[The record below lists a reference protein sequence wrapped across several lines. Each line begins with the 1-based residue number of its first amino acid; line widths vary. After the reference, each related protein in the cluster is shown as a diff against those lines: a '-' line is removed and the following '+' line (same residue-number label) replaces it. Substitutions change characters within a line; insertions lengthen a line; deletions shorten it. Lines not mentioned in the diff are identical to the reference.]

1 MINLVNRTRGF
12 SEEAEKE
19 ILGNIIYQM
28 STSSRPCAGTVP
40 DVTWSQSSEQTHRV
54 LINTFILQVQKLW
67 LKKVEAY
74 LMHMEKT
81 VARAGADCKGTHM
94 GISQADGT
102 VLYHDSDGT
111 YRTWSSFQNQELTPS
126 GALRAK
132 RYCGWQA
139 TEGSSLSR
147 QFVFTSRT
155 DEAPT

>member
-81 VARAGADCKGTHM
+81 VARAGADCNGTHM

-111 YRTWSSFQNQELTPS
+111 YRTWSSFQNLWVYVPQKVNFTVVHLNKLTH
-126 GALRAK
+126 L
-132 RYCGWQA
+132 
-139 TEGSSLSR
+139 
-147 QFVFTSRT
+147 FTNFLK
-155 DEAPT
+155 DC